1 MKNLDINYLLELG
14 LKNHQENKLDKA
26 EYYYDE
32 VIKENKENIKANLYL
47 GIVFAQQ
54 KKFIEAKTQFEKT
67 LNVSPKNIDALNN
80 LGLVYKELNE
90 IDNSLDC
97 FKKVIAINSNFI
109 TSYNNLSILYQNLK
123 KYSEAEKILIK
134 ALDIDSNNLEIKLS
148 LAILYK
154 DILQFEKS
162 KKLFLEILDKNPKSL
177 IALINYGNLLKNT
190 GDKKESEKCFR
201 KAIEINPKY
210 FPAYNNL
217 LVLYERTNQN
227 NKLKELIDKAEI
239 NFKNNITLQLFHGH
253 YLYKIEDFKSSLN
266 ILKNIKF
273 NDNEYQKEK
282 LRNLLLAKNY
292 DKIDETN
299 TAFEYFQKTNNI
311 SLKYKD
317 RDIDKTKALKIIS
330 NRINYFKFQNKEISS
345 NSNTNDSP
353 VFLIGFPRSGT
364 TLLDTILRS
373 HPSIEVL
380 EEKSNTTDMIN
391 SLNKIINGDLNNLE
405 NIQVD
410 EIELLRNNY
419 LESLKKNINSDISN
433 KIIIDKMPLNIV
445 HVGEIIKIFPY
456 AKFILAI
463 RHPCDC
469 VLSCFMQNFRL
480 NDSMA
485 NFLNIED
492 SSEMYNL
499 VMTLWKHY
507 EKLNINYQIVKY
519 EDIVQNFKKTTESL
533 LSFLKVPWTDNVL
546 KFYEV
551 AQSRNLINTPSY
563 DQVYRPIYSES
574 AYRWK
579 KYEDKIKP
587 ILPILKPWINEFN
600 Y

>member
-1 MKNLDINYLLELG
+1 MKNSDIDNLLELG
-14 LKNHQENKLDKA
+14 LKHHQENNLDKA
-26 EYYYDE
+26 IYYYDE
-32 VIKENKENIKANLYL
+32 VIKKNKENIKANLYL
-47 GIVFAQQ
+47 GVVFAQQ
-54 KKFIEAKTQFEKT
+54 RKFIEAKTQFQKI
-67 LNVSPKNIDALNN
+67 LNISPRNIDALNN
-80 LGLVYKELNE
+80 LGLIYRELNE
-90 IDNSLDC
+90 IDKSIDC
-97 FKKVIAINSNFI
+97 FKKVISINSNFI
-109 TSYNNLSILYQNLK
+109 TSYNNLSILYQNIK

-162 KKLFLEILDKNPKSL
+162 KKLFLEILDKNPKSS

-239 NFKNNITLQLFHGH
+239 NFKNNTTLKLFYGH
-253 YLYKIEDFKSSLN
+253 YLYKIEDFRSSLN
-266 ILKNIKF
+266 VLKNIKF

-292 DKIDETN
+292 DKIDEAN

-317 RDIDKTKALKIIS
+317 RNIDKTKALKIIS

-380 EEKSNTTDMIN
+380 EEKSNTTDMIK

-405 NIQVD
+405 KIQED
-410 EIELLRNNY
+410 DIGLLRDNY

-433 KIIIDKMPLNIV
+433 SIIIDKMPLNIV
-445 HVGEIIKIFPY
+445 HVGEIIKIFPN

-507 EKLNINYQIVKY
+507 EKLNVNYQIVKY

-533 LSFLKVPWTDNVL
+533 LSFLEVPWTDNVL

>member
-1 MKNLDINYLLELG
+1 
-14 LKNHQENKLDKA
+14 
-26 EYYYDE
+26 
-32 VIKENKENIKANLYL
+32 
-47 GIVFAQQ
+47 
-54 KKFIEAKTQFEKT
+54 
-67 LNVSPKNIDALNN
+67 
-80 LGLVYKELNE
+80 
-90 IDNSLDC
+90 
-97 FKKVIAINSNFI
+97 
-109 TSYNNLSILYQNLK
+109 
-123 KYSEAEKILIK
+123 
-134 ALDIDSNNLEIKLS
+134 
-148 LAILYK
+148 
-154 DILQFEKS
+154 
-162 KKLFLEILDKNPKSL
+162 
-177 IALINYGNLLKNT
+177 
-190 GDKKESEKCFR
+190 
-201 KAIEINPKY
+201 
-210 FPAYNNL
+210 
-217 LVLYERTNQN
+217 
-227 NKLKELIDKAEI
+227 
-239 NFKNNITLQLFHGH
+239 
-253 YLYKIEDFKSSLN
+253 
-266 ILKNIKF
+266 
-273 NDNEYQKEK
+273 
-282 LRNLLLAKNY
+282 
-292 DKIDETN
+292 
-299 TAFEYFQKTNNI
+299 
-311 SLKYKD
+311 
-317 RDIDKTKALKIIS
+317 
-330 NRINYFKFQNKEISS
+330 
-345 NSNTNDSP
+345 
-353 VFLIGFPRSGT
+353 
-364 TLLDTILRS
+364 
-373 HPSIEVL
+373 
-380 EEKSNTTDMIN
+380 MIN

-405 NIQVD
+405 KIQED
-410 EIELLRNNY
+410 EIGLLRDNY
-419 LESLKKNINSDISN
+419 LESLKKYINSKISN

-445 HVGEIIKIFPY
+445 HVGEIIKIFPN

-579 KYEDKIKP
+579 KYENKIKP